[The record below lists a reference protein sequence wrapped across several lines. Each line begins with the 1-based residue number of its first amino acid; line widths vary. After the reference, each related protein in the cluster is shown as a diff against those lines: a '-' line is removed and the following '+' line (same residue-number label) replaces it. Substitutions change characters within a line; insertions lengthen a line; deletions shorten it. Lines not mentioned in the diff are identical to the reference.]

1 MKRALVSQ
9 TRMPET
15 DRDSGSRQVDWYI
28 RWLLDDGWAVTFVA
42 SDQNSDARH
51 AHRLRQLGVS
61 TFEGYDE
68 IEEIVKAGDF
78 DFALLAFW
86 KQASRV
92 IPVLREH
99 SPHTKILIDTV
110 DLHFLRDARRTLGAG
125 MLDEEYG
132 RSVVGELNT
141 YRAADAVMAVSEKE
155 SSLLADFLGP
165 ERNYVLPLAEPAMRS
180 EIPFED
186 RHGILFVG
194 NFLHLPNTEAVEY
207 LVRDIL
213 PRLDPDLLEEHPL
226 SVIGSRIP
234 EKTRALGRGLP
245 SVRILGWV
253 PELEPYL
260 QRARASVVPLLHGAG
275 VKRKI
280 VQSLINGTPV
290 LTTPIG
296 AEGLDIRHDDH
307 ALIADDPSE
316 LAAGLTRLLTNRDD
330 WQRIADAGYEHAR
343 AGHDPEILGRRFREI
358 VDDVLALPAREEPAG
373 TGLGRMQRT
382 QVAYRD

>member
-15 DRDSGSRQVDWYI
+15 DRDSGSRQIDWYI
-28 RWLLDDGWAVTFVA
+28 RWLLAEGWSVTFVA
-42 SDQNSDARH
+42 SHTNSDQRH
-51 AHRLRQLGVS
+51 AHRLRQLGVT
-61 TFEGYDE
+61 TFEGYDD
-68 IEEIVKAGDF
+68 IEGIVSAGDF
-78 DFALLAFW
+78 DLALLAFW
-86 KQASRV
+86 KQASEV
-92 IPVLREH
+92 IPVIREQ
-99 SPHTKILIDTV
+99 SPHTKVLIDTV

-125 MLDEEYG
+125 LLDEDYG

-155 SSLLADFLGP
+155 SAMLADFLGP
-165 ERNYVLPLAEPAMRS
+165 ERNYVLPLAEPGVRS
-180 EIPFED
+180 QIPFED
-186 RHGILFVG
+186 RKGILFVG

-213 PRLDPDLLEEHPL
+213 PRLDPDLLTEHPL

-253 PELEPYL
+253 PELQPYL
-260 QRARASVVPLLHGAG
+260 ERTRVSVVPLLHGAG

-280 VQSLINGTPV
+280 VQPLIAGTPV

-296 AEGLDIRHDDH
+296 AEGLDIRHDEH
-307 ALIADDPSE
+307 ALIADGPSE
-316 LAAGLTRLLTNRDD
+316 LAASTLR
-330 WQRIADAGYEHAR
+330 
-343 AGHDPEILGRRFREI
+343 
-358 VDDVLALPAREEPAG
+358 
-373 TGLGRMQRT
+373 
-382 QVAYRD
+382 